1 MADSAFAKPQQPEV
15 EPVKEPE
22 RAYAVDFETVYTNN
36 SKSQIKSEAVR
47 SFLTVPSGDVVVKQE
62 PRVLRTICSTV
73 PVSFYIFIVFSFL
86 IMFFKGGCC

>member
-1 MADSAFAKPQQPEV
+1 MDSAFAKPQQPEV
-15 EPVKEPE
+15 EPMKEPE

-47 SFLTVPSGDVVVKQE
+47 SFLTVPSGDIVVKQE

-73 PVSFYIFIVFSFL
+73 PVSFIVRILFFISYL
-86 IMFFKGGCC
+86 FFKGGCC